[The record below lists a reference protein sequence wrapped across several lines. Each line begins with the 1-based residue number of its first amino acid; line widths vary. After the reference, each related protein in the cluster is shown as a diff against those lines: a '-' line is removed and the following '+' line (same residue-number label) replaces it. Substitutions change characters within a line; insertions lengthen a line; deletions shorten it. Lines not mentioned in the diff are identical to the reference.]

1 MLFPKCKY
9 GADKECASQ
18 PNIQQ
23 LAKLRRGP
31 HVFEYG
37 QGYDIIQ
44 HAIGAPAADLM
55 QSMAR
60 WEWKLSKTRLKREQ
74 IARER
79 EAERIRR
86 EVAERA
92 LERHMFSDEA
102 LDAGMLPLVVPE
114 DQGAQSQP
122 RTPHTEVRPVS
133 GQATASTTPV
143 LAPLEGVCD
152 VASSEQQRQPP
163 PPSSAP
169 EAGTPL
175 KAAKP
180 LKPLTKKFKVGKG
193 DTLEMS
199 KGTSFFTE
207 LDQDY
212 EPHGFKLRDPALR
225 PCTAMQVGTP
235 APSHAGM
242 SYLTSFPAL

>member
-1 MLFPKCKY
+1 MLTQEIALQY
-9 GADKECASQ
+9 
-18 PNIQQ
+18 NMQQ

-37 QGYDIIQ
+37 QGYDIVQ

-55 QSMAR
+55 QRMAR

-79 EAERIRR
+79 EAERARK
-86 EVAERA
+86 EAAERA
-92 LERHMFSDEA
+92 LERHTFSDEA
-102 LDAGMLPLVVPE
+102 LDAVMLPLVVPE

-122 RTPHTEVRPVS
+122 RTPHTEARPVS
-133 GQATASTTPV
+133 GQATASMTPV
-143 LAPLEGVCD
+143 LAPLEGARD
-152 VASSEQQRQPP
+152 VASSEQQLQPQPP
-163 PPSSAP
+163 SNAL

-175 KAAKP
+175 KAAKS

-199 KGTSFFTE
+199 KGNSFFTE
-207 LDQDY
+207 LDY

-225 PCTAMQVGTP
+225 PCTAIHVGTP
-235 APSHAGM
+235 APSNAAM
-242 SYLTSFPAL
+242 S